1 MGGLFLGV
9 DGGQSSTT
17 ALIGDENGKILGA
30 GKGGP
35 CNHVKTGDGR
45 EKFANAIRGCVGDAC
60 RQAGVDMDAV
70 VFESACLGFSG
81 GPKDKEPLL
90 KEMIR
95 SRRMQVSTD
104 APIALAGATGGEPG
118 IITIAGTG
126 SICWGRNSQGRS
138 ARAGGWGY
146 IFGDEGGAFDI
157 TRQALRAALRLE
169 EGWGPPTV
177 LRARLL
183 EATGAESANDL
194 LHRCYTVD
202 LPRPKIAAL
211 SKVVDQAA
219 EEGDTVARQIL
230 ERAAQELAEITSAV
244 RTQIFEK
251 EELVMVAYIGGA
263 FKSRLLRER
272 FRELVE
278 LGGNN
283 RVGPPIYPPA
293 AGALIEAYAAAGLR
307 PALSSVP
314 ELK

>member
-1 MGGLFLGV
+1 MGELFLGV

-60 RQAGVDMDAV
+60 RQAGVDMDTV

-81 GPKDKEPLL
+81 GPKDKEPILQ
-90 KEMIR
+90 EMIR
-95 SRRMQVSTD
+95 SRRMQVTTD

-157 TRQALRAALRLE
+157 TRQALRAALRME
-169 EGWGPPTV
+169 EGWGPPTA

-211 SKVVDQAA
+211 SKVVDQTA
-219 EEGDTVARQIL
+219 EEGDTAARQIL
-230 ERAAQELAEITSAV
+230 ERAAQELAEITAAV

-251 EELVMVAYIGGA
+251 EEFVMVAYIGGA

-283 RVGPPIYPPA
+283 RVAPPLYPPA